1 MYDIVYHVI
10 AHFFQFAFFSVLLT
24 QSLNYIEKQKI
35 YTSLQRNIAIISMFS
50 HTHTHSVCT
59 RLGRPFS
66 GQIDCGIVYC
76 QGEQDPR
83 KFSCI
88 ALVYRVC
95 THQIFQPICWKSF
108 RYPISKLEE
117 NTHSNTPQCS
127 NLGCWIAIF
136 GLCVF
141 FLI

>member
-10 AHFFQFAFFSVLLT
+10 AHFFLLFSPSCL
-24 QSLNYIEKQKI
+24 QSHLITLKNRKFILVYNG
-35 YTSLQRNIAIISMFS
+35 TLQSYLFLA
-50 HTHTHSVCT
+50 THTHSVCT

-88 ALVYRVC
+88 VLVYRVCVRVC
-95 THQIFQPICWKSF
+95 THQIF
-108 RYPISKLEE
+108 
-117 NTHSNTPQCS
+117 
-127 NLGCWIAIF
+127 
-136 GLCVF
+136 
-141 FLI
+141 